1 MFRLL
6 ILNTLGLGSNTP
18 VQQRNV
24 DQDDLLVYTL
34 KGSPRRLVR
43 EYLQQKLGKGDVWVV
58 NDSGSFAVI
67 ELTFS
72 GYRITGTHKDKR
84 FSSKKVELI
93 IQEMNDYCS
102 ASSAA

>member
-6 ILNTLGLGSNTP
+6 ILNALGLGSNTP

-34 KGSPRRLVR
+34 KGSPRRFVR
-43 EYLQQKLGKGDVWVV
+43 DYLQKKLGKGDVWVV
-58 NDSGSFAVI
+58 NDNGSFAVI

-72 GYRITGTHKDKR
+72 GYRITGTHQGER
-84 FSSKKVELI
+84 FSSEKVEAI
-93 IQEMNDYCS
+93 IAGMNQYC
-102 ASSAA
+102 ASAA